1 MSERG
6 AYVLSLAILVAAG
19 MLAFASR
26 REPAQ
31 SPLAAAASIQPA
43 PVVQTVQL
51 GKDER
56 TVVLAVFPDGRY
68 ITWKQFGNDQIIKD
82 ESGVVGG
89 K

>member
-26 REPAQ
+26 RETAQ
-31 SPLAAAASIQPA
+31 SPPAATAALQPG
-43 PVVQTVQL
+43 PVVQTIQL
-51 GKDER
+51 GKDGR

-68 ITWKQFGNDQIIKD
+68 ITWKQFGNDQIMKD
-82 ESGVVGG
+82 ESGVVSG